1 MIFQRPTQT
10 LDTSLFDPDH
20 DLDLVAMLNNA
31 RTEHELAAA
40 TRASHARLRARH
52 AAVKTDSAR
61 RSRRAAS
68 GRTASARA

>member
-31 RTEHELAAA
+31 RTEHELATA
-40 TRASHARLRARH
+40 TRVSHARLRARH
-52 AAVKTDSAR
+52 QDAKTDSAR
-61 RSRRAAS
+61 RSRRTAS
-68 GRTASARA
+68 RRTASARA